1 MDGTTQF
8 FAFALLIGIFAV
20 YVWRQRRTIS
30 DGKALW
36 WATVSEP
43 IAYVSDD
50 PFDETVTERA
60 ANARAL
66 LEAHGN
72 QYLNR
77 ETDVWEFVYAATPQ
91 TPTRDFSLWQDIV
104 RLEIIK
110 RREAWRQQKA
120 QWNEGAAKQQFAGQ
134 KVNAVEWDKPNSN

>member
-1 MDGTTQF
+1 MPNDTWF
-8 FAFALLIGIFAV
+8 WLFMLVICILCVVI
-20 YVWRQRRTIS
+20 WRNRRTVS

-66 LEAHGN
+66 LEEHGN
-72 QYLNR
+72 QYLNQD
-77 ETDVWEFVYAATPQ
+77 TDVWEFVYAATPQ

-110 RREAWRQQKA
+110 RREVWRQQKA
-120 QWNEGAAKQQFAGQ
+120 EWNGQAAKEHFGGQ
-134 KVNAVEWDKPNSN
+134 RPPTVEWDNSNQN